1 MFRIKSNSESNE
13 VYAIFGFYGTTFE
26 MIEAGIYFGSI
37 DLYINCVDFLEN
49 EESETS

>member
-13 VYAIFGFYGTTFE
+13 VYAIFGFYETTFE
-26 MIEAGIYFGSI
+26 IEAGIYFGSI
-37 DLYINCVDFLEN
+37 DLYINCVDFLEK